1 MNQVTLFQEIKEE
14 SQTSVDGN
22 TAASTVQGPSLG
34 AHVIA
39 ISSGKGGVGKTNI
52 SINLAIA
59 MAQKGKKVCIFDA
72 DTSLANV
79 NILLNIAPKFT
90 LEHLLEGSRTLEEV
104 LTEAPGGISIIPAA
118 SGIAEF
124 SNLNAEQQKTIVQA
138 LMKLEQQF
146 DYLIIDTAAGIGESV
161 LGFLMAVEH
170 CIIVVTPEATS
181 LTDAFSLI
189 KVLRKRGYQNKIHV
203 LTNMVDD
210 YLNSVDLYKRL
221 SGACNK
227 FLKIKLNYFGYVPRD
242 DFLRQSVRK
251 QSPVMLS
258 FPDSRASHRFF
269 TLAESLRELYKG
281 KDVDHSFS
289 TYLKKLFM
297 KEKKQAVVK
306 QNNSIVQAGGYP
318 GSKIH
323 RKIHAKPSKAK
334 VIKLQKGLVQLIRG
348 RSLSNK
354 NMTSLLA
361 SVLVQV
367 EKYYPDIGFDSFN
380 LNKVTAPQKRTN
392 KGRSNTGMG
401 NNTARNR
408 PLSSSR
414 DKILLDVD

>member
-1 MNQVTLFQEIKEE
+1 MNQVRLFQEIDEE
-14 SQTSVDGN
+14 SKNHVHSKT
-22 TAASTVQGPSLG
+22 TAATIQDASLG

-39 ISSGKGGVGKTNI
+39 VSSGKGGVGKTNI

-59 MAQKGKKVCIFDA
+59 IAQKGNKVCIFDA

-79 NILLNIAPKFT
+79 NILLNIAPEFT
-90 LEHLLEGSRTLEEV
+90 LEHLLEGSRTLDEV

-124 SNLNAEQQKTIVQA
+124 SDLNAQQQEIIVQT
-138 LMKLEQQF
+138 LVKLEQQF
-146 DYLIIDTAAGIGESV
+146 DYLIIDTAAGIGENV

-181 LTDAFSLI
+181 LTDAFALI
-189 KVLRKRGYQNKIHV
+189 KVLRKRGYKNKIHV

-251 QSPVMLS
+251 QIPVMLS
-258 FPDSRASHRFF
+258 FPDSRASHRFY

-281 KDVDHSFS
+281 KDVDNSFS
-289 TYLKKLFM
+289 AYLKKLFTSG
-297 KEKKQAVVK
+297 KKKALTKQSNTFASPVVK
-306 QNNSIVQAGGYP
+306 S
-318 GSKIH
+318 GSNIH
-323 RKIHAKPSKAK
+323 HTAQAKPSKAK
-334 VIKLQKGLVQLIRG
+334 VINLQKSLVQLIRG

-367 EKYYPDIGFDSFN
+367 EKHYPDIGFDDLYSN
-380 LNKVTAPQKRTN
+380 KRKAPKKNPKSGREIVGIGSKIEVNSLSPSTDEVLLN
-392 KGRSNTGMG
+392 
-401 NNTARNR
+401 
-408 PLSSSR
+408 
-414 DKILLDVD
+414 VD